1 MEQGKTAMDFIGK
14 KAEKPST
21 RDGVIKRFMYL
32 LRVKADHFLTG
43 E

>member
-14 KAEKPST
+14 AKKIIT
-21 RDGVIKRFMYL
+21 KNDVIKRFMYL
-32 LRVKADHFLTG
+32 LHVKDDHFLTG